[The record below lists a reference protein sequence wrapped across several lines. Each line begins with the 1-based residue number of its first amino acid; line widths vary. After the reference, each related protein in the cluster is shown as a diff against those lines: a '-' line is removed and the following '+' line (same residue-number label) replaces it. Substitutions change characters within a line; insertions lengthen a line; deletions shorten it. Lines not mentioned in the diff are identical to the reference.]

1 MSICLLVITMMT
13 KASHTAAHRNGKIH
27 FQDSSEIDADE
38 RYSTNRNRNH
48 RGRSRIHNKHIN
60 VTEFEQGIPEV
71 YPIRGPPQQP
81 FITTTTQTPNYLT
94 PASERQSIQEPA
106 NNPYAG
112 NIFLSKLQTSTVRTA
127 INKNDPPVI
136 HGVPNQLPTSD
147 KPVTTTTTMNPRR
160 TDLLYGSNLFEEST
174 NREGKVNEPTE
185 VNFDERGLF
194 DTAPHCQAGQILVNN
209 RCRMAV

>member
-1 MSICLLVITMMT
+1 MSICLLVIIIMT
-13 KASHTAAHRNGKIH
+13 KASHTANHGKGKIH

-48 RGRSRIHNKHIN
+48 RGRSRNHNKHLQ

-71 YPIRGPPQQP
+71 YPIRGPPQRP
-81 FITTTTQTPNYLT
+81 FITTPQIPNYL
-94 PASERQSIQEPA
+94 PPVQDKPSIQEPS

-112 NIFLSKLQTSTVRTA
+112 NIFLSKLQTSTVQSV
-127 INKNDPPVI
+127 INNNDPPVI
-136 HGVPNQLPTSD
+136 HGVTNQLPTSD
-147 KPVTTTTTMNPRR
+147 KPVTTTINPRR

-174 NREGKVNEPTE
+174 NREGKFSEPTE
-185 VNFDERGLF
+185 VSFDERGLF

-209 RCRMAV
+209 KCRMAV